1 MPGDESEG
9 PFDSIESAHEF
20 VGVLAQMVLD
30 AMKDLNTERQDAV
43 RNSEKRRTE
52 AIDIAQYKLKMLC
65 CHLHKSRRI
74 LNDLRTLRR
83 LILNE
88 RSAAAPERQ
97 VAA

>member
-1 MPGDESEG
+1 VTGCGPGRLAVA
-9 PFDSIESAHEF
+9 AH
-20 VGVLAQMVLD
+20 L
-30 AMKDLNTERQDAV
+30 DAV

-88 RSAAAPERQ
+88 RSAAMPERQ